1 MLAEIV
7 TIVGVDSESEI
18 EEGVAGGKLCEVFRA
33 DVEELFPL
41 AESAGF
47 SERAAIN
54 GFQIVGHSMIPEP
67 SLGVMA
73 MEGGLILG
81 RRRKRTVDSQ

>member
-33 DVEELFPL
+33 DVEELFPARRVRGL
-41 AESAGF
+41 
-47 SERAAIN
+47 
-54 GFQIVGHSMIPEP
+54 
-67 SLGVMA
+67 LG
-73 MEGGLILG
+73 EGG
-81 RRRKRTVDSQ
+81 D